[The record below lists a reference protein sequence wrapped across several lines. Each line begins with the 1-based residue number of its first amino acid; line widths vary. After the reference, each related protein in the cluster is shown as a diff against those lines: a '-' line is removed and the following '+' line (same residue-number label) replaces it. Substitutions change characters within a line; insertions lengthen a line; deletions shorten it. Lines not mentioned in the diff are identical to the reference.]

1 MMYKQ
6 SPYWTRTVSFSVG
19 RKIDLDRKTTPM
31 GIKENEL
38 SSVTRNLIP
47 NIRVY
52 FILLFS
58 FWEFHPILVV

>member
-52 FILLFS
+52 SNSPSLLF
-58 FWEFHPILVV
+58 FL